1 MDPGQQ
7 IHVGMDEMYE
17 LDQTYQKFYTQLAE
31 ELTVFLCQK
40 NHKGLQNFTKSK
52 TKFVELDKNLI
63 KAVKGAA
70 LK

>member
-1 MDPGQQ
+1 MDPGQR

-52 TKFVELDKNLI
+52 TKFVELDKNLL